1 MIDEG
6 AIATFGLMSPHQN
19 GTGTKP
25 LHERRNAMK
34 PMWCLVM
41 VTVFLAMFVA
51 CAEKQTEGEP
61 KQVEQQPAPVETTAP
76 VVHTTESGLQYSI
89 LKEGSGPKPLATDR
103 VTVHYRGTLTDGTEF
118 DSSYKRGQPA
128 TFSLESVIRGW
139 TEGLQLMPV
148 GSKFRFT
155 IPPELAYGQR
165 GAGQLI
171 GPNETLVFEVE
182 LLDIV
187 K

>member
-1 MIDEG
+1 
-6 AIATFGLMSPHQN
+6 
-19 GTGTKP
+19 
-25 LHERRNAMK
+25 MK
-34 PMWCLVM
+34 FMWCLVIVM
-41 VTVFLAMFVA
+41 AFLPVFVT
-51 CAEKQTEGEP
+51 CASKQPEGETE
-61 KQVEQQPAPVETTAP
+61 QVDVKPEPVETIAP

-89 LKEGSGPKPLATDR
+89 LKEGPGPKPNATDR

-128 TFSLESVIRGW
+128 TFSLQRVIRGW
-139 TEGLQLMPV
+139 TEGLQLMNV
-148 GSKFRFT
+148 GSTYRFT
-155 IPPELAYGQR
+155 IPPELAYGER

>member
-1 MIDEG
+1 MRC
-6 AIATFGLMSPHQN
+6 A
-19 GTGTKP
+19 
-25 LHERRNAMK
+25 
-34 PMWCLVM
+34 WCLV
-41 VTVFLAMFVA
+41 VVAGFLALVLA
-51 CAEKQTEGEP
+51 CAGEQTEREP
-61 KQVEQQPAPVETTAP
+61 DQVETTSEPVETKEP

-89 LKEGSGPKPLATDR
+89 IEEGTGPKPLATDQ

-128 TFSLESVIRGW
+128 TFSLQRVIRGW

-148 GSKFRFT
+148 GSTYRFT
-155 IPPELAYGQR
+155 IPPELAYGER